1 MSEQKTTV
9 DYRDLTGD
17 DYTTIEGLLT
27 DIKNQYDLV
36 MKNIKE
42 KHPDVEIIAIGI
54 DHEGDLAVNYRYE
67 KRGKA
72 AIQTELQ
79 AAKANLEAY
88 ELSVDSAKRRIAELM
103 KELHSA

>member
-1 MSEQKTTV
+1 MSEQKIST

-17 DYTTIEGLLT
+17 DYTTIEGLLA
-27 DIKNQYDLV
+27 DIKSQYELV
-36 MKNIKE
+36 MENIKE
-42 KHPDVEIIAIGI
+42 NHPDAEIIAMAI

-67 KRGKA
+67 KRSKST
-72 AIQTELQ
+72 IQTELQ

-88 ELSVDSAKRRIAELM
+88 EISVDSAKRRIAELM